1 MILKGLRQ
9 ERFLYFFRASVR
21 NVRQFSVEV
30 QLRCFAVFRAMYMVI
45 CCSAI
50 GRFGCFCSAFVG
62 VAFVF
67 LGSSHGFDGV
77 EKGAFLYFFIGRQ
90 YATLGSF
97 RWRCNFGVLLFLGLC
112 IW

>member
-1 MILKGLRQ
+1 MVLRGLRQ

-67 LGSSHGFDGV
+67 LGFDGV
-77 EKGAFLYFFIGRQ
+77 ERGAFSI
-90 YATLGSF
+90 
-97 RWRCNFGVLLFLGLC
+97 FL
-112 IW
+112 

>member
-1 MILKGLRQ
+1 MLLLGL
-9 ERFLYFFRASVR
+9 
-21 NVRQFSVEV
+21 
-30 QLRCFAVFRAMYMVI
+30 
-45 CCSAI
+45 
-50 GRFGCFCSAFVG
+50 